1 MIIQKNQLVM
11 ITGAT
16 RGLGHLVAW
25 KFWNAGHDLV
35 ILSRSGPDLERLSS
49 DFREKCIRG
58 QKIHPFLFDLKN
70 ISLIPDLMKEIRD
83 SVGSPDIVINNAAV
97 QGPIGPLQTNDWE
110 EWRTCLDVCL
120 LAPIK
125 ICQEI
130 IPAMIR
136 NNYGRIVNISGGGAT
151 GPRPNFSSYATAKCG
166 LVRFSETLAQEL
178 SPYNITVNCVSP
190 GAMNSELTKKILDA
204 GIDSAGQKEYE
215 VAKRLVEDNPHTE
228 IKAAD
233 LVFLLT
239 TEPFSGINGRI
250 LSAVWDP
257 LDKIPGISAKLIG
270 TDVYTLRRI
279 VPKDRNLEM

>member
-1 MIIQKNQLVM
+1 MIQKKRLVM

-16 RGLGHLVAW
+16 RGLGLLVAE

-35 ILSRSGPDLERLSS
+35 ILSRSEPDLERVSS
-49 DFREKCIRG
+49 DFHGRCGKG
-58 QKIHPFLFDLKN
+58 QKIHPYLFDLKN
-70 ISLIPDLMKEIRD
+70 SSRIPDLMEEIRD
-83 SVGSPDIVINNAAV
+83 SVGALDIVINNAAV

-110 EWRTCLDVCL
+110 EWQTCLDVCL
-120 LAPIK
+120 LAPVK
-125 ICQEI
+125 ICQEV
-130 IPAMIR
+130 IPGMIL
-136 NNYGRIVNISGGGAT
+136 NNYGRIVNMSGGGAT

-178 SPYNITVNCVSP
+178 SPHNITVNCVSP
-190 GAMNSELTKKILDA
+190 GAMNSELTRKILNA

-215 VAKRLVEDNPHTE
+215 VARRLGEDNPHTE

-233 LVFLLT
+233 LVFSLT
-239 TEPFSGINGRI
+239 TEPFSEINGRL

-257 LDKIPGISAKLIG
+257 LDKIPGISSNLMG

-279 VPKDRNLEM
+279 VPKDRHLEM

>member
-1 MIIQKNQLVM
+1 MIQKNRLVM

-16 RGLGHLVAW
+16 RGLGLLVAR
-25 KFWNAGHDLV
+25 KFWNAHHDLV
-35 ILSRSGPDLERLSS
+35 ILSRRESDLERVSA
-49 DFREKCIRG
+49 DFHVKSIAG

-83 SVGSPDIVINNAAV
+83 SIGSPDIVINNAAV

-125 ICQEI
+125 ICQEV
-130 IPAMIR
+130 IPAMIM

-178 SPYNITVNCVSP
+178 SPHNITVNCVSP

-204 GIDSAGQKEYE
+204 GVDSAGQKEYE

-257 LDKIPGISAKLIG
+257 LDKIPRISAKLMG

-279 VPKDRNLEM
+279 VPKDRNLEL

>member
-1 MIIQKNQLVM
+1 M

-16 RGLGHLVAW
+16 RGLGLLVAR
-25 KFWNAGHDLV
+25 KFWNAQHDLV
-35 ILSRSGPDLERLSS
+35 IVSRRESDLERISAEFHVKS
-49 DFREKCIRG
+49 IEG
-58 QKIHPFLFDLKN
+58 QNIHPYLFDLKN
-70 ISLIPDLMKEIRD
+70 INLIPELMKEIRD

-110 EWRTCLDVCL
+110 EWRTCLDVDL

-125 ICQEI
+125 ICQEV
-130 IPAMIR
+130 IPAMIM

-178 SPYNITVNCVSP
+178 SPYNITINCVSP

-215 VAKRLVEDNPHTE
+215 VAKRLVDDNPHTE

-239 TEPFSGINGRI
+239 TEPFSGITGRL

-257 LDKIPGISAKLIG
+257 HDKIPSISAKLMG

-279 VPKDRNLEM
+279 VPKDRNLEL